1 MANVV
6 GTLHTL
12 QFTSEELHL
21 LVKALEDQHL
31 SSSEDNDYGH
41 NFDSD
46 VVALRD
52 ALQKPILDDYHVK
65 SLERQVE
72 YKKQK
77 IAMLEEA
84 VAKLRAVS

>member
-21 LVKALEDQHL
+21 LVKALEDQYL
-31 SSSEDNDYGH
+31 SPAEDHGH
-41 NFDSD
+41 EVDSD

-52 ALQKPILDDYHVK
+52 ALQKPIMADYQVK
-65 SLERQVE
+65 WLERNVK
-72 YKKQK
+72 YKQQK
-77 IAMLEEA
+77 VTALEKA
-84 VAKLRAVS
+84 VANLRAVS

>member
-1 MANVV
+1 VANVV

-21 LVKALEDQHL
+21 LVKALEDHFL
-31 SSSEDNDYGH
+31 SPAEDDGH
-41 NFDSD
+41 EVDSD

-52 ALQKPILDDYHVK
+52 ALQKPIMADYQVK
-65 SLERQVE
+65 WLERTVE
-72 YKKQK
+72 YKQHKV
-77 IAMLEEA
+77 AALEKA